1 MSNQLKKKNSA
12 GGGLYIAL
20 AICILSV
27 ICIGVYSAVIN
38 IISPT
43 PAKNPS
49 AQNDPNKTDK
59 NPTVI
64 IAPTTTTRI
73 PTTTAPYTLPDVSK
87 APEVTAGKEEEENNV
102 SVQAS
107 PTPPTYTMP
116 VGGSVTKAFSHD
128 ILVYSSTM
136 NDYRV
141 HQGIDIECDMSTD
154 VLSCAYGTV
163 KTTGYDPFMGY
174 TVVIDHGDGLLSY
187 YQNLDEE
194 LADGITA
201 GATVYAGQKI
211 GLVGESAII
220 EIADEPHLHFELE
233 LNGKLIDPMTMLD
246 YTESTSVDQSAEQ
259 DK

>member
-1 MSNQLKKKNSA
+1 MSNELKKKNAA

-141 HQGIDIECDMSTD
+141 HNGVDLSSGVGTPVKAFTD
-154 VLSCAYGTV
+154 GTV
-163 KTTGYDPFMGY
+163 ESVYEDPLLGY
-174 TVVIDHGDGLLSY
+174 TVVLDHGNDTKSY
-187 YQNLDEE
+187 YSNLTSAFPE
-194 LADGITA
+194 GIEV
-201 GATVYAGQKI
+201 GKKVKEGEVI
-211 GLVGESAII
+211 GGIGESILVECA
-220 EIADEPHLHFELE
+220 EEPHLHFEVTVGGE
-233 LNGKLIDPMTMLD
+233 YVDPMSFF
-246 YTESTSVDQSAEQ
+246 E
-259 DK
+259 

>member
-27 ICIGVYSAVIN
+27 ICIGVYSAVIK

-49 AQNDPNKTDK
+49 AENDPKNSDK
-59 NPTVI
+59 NPAVI
-64 IAPTTTTRI
+64 IAPSTSTKI

-87 APEVTAGKEEEENNV
+87 APEVTAGKEEEQNNV
-102 SVQAS
+102 SVQAN

-141 HQGIDIECDMSTD
+141 HNGVDLSSGVGTPVKAFTD
-154 VLSCAYGTV
+154 GTV
-163 KTTGYDPFMGY
+163 ESVYEDPLLGY
-174 TVVIDHGDGLLSY
+174 TVVLDHGNDTKSY
-187 YQNLDEE
+187 YSNLTSAFPE
-194 LADGITA
+194 GIEV
-201 GATVYAGQKI
+201 GKKVKEGEVI
-211 GLVGESAII
+211 GGIGESILVECA
-220 EIADEPHLHFELE
+220 EEPHLHFEVTVGGE
-233 LNGKLIDPMTMLD
+233 YVDPMSFFD
-246 YTESTSVDQSAEQ
+246 
-259 DK
+259 